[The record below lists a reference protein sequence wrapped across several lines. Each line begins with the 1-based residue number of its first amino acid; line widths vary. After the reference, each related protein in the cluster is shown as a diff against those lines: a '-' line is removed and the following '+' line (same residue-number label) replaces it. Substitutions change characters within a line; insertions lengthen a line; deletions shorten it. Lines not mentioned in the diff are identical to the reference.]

1 MRLKDYF
8 RLGWDQLKRRKV
20 VTAMCAIG
28 IAIGSS
34 SIMVALAFGES
45 ISHYSEQQMGYYL
58 KTDEITVTPLQ
69 KSSLDNPDKIVQEPI
84 TEAKMNLIRTFPNV
98 KSVASIGR
106 VGSFSYTVDGG
117 KKGYINELIATELDT
132 LEAFGSEFQQG
143 RPGDQDNV
151 IVLEYGATV
160 NLIDDKQ
167 RQKNTTQ
174 NQDYRERQAIPY
186 PVYQKTIVLTPNSFR
201 GSETEAQK
209 NVEIPV
215 RVVAVLKR
223 PEGQPDY
230 MIEGQ
235 KKAYVSPAL
244 ARKIRAAM
252 NPAQANSADS
262 VSTNREQLV
271 VKVDTTSNVAAV
283 DELIK
288 KLKVQTMTNLHQKE
302 RMNSEFAI
310 IRLVF
315 AGAGLFILFVASIS
329 IVVAMTMST
338 YQRRRQ
344 IGIMKVLGANLG
356 QIRNMFIV
364 ESALL
369 GLLGGLFGIMT
380 SYWVIWGIN
389 FAVLQ
394 FSDRP
399 PGSDPEL
406 LFISTWVLPVGM
418 FFALLTGVLSGIFP
432 AIKASRTD
440 ALSAIKRE

>member
-8 RLGWDQLKRRKV
+8 RLGWDQLRRRKV

-58 KTDEITVTPLQ
+58 KTDEITVTPMQ
-69 KSSLDNPDKIVQEPI
+69 RSSADNPDKLVQEPI
-84 TEAKMNLIRTFPNV
+84 TEAKMGLIRSFPNV
-98 KSVASIGR
+98 KSVASVSH
-106 VGSFSYTVDGG
+106 VGSFAYTVDGS

-160 NLIDDKQ
+160 NLFDEK
-167 RQKNTTQ
+167 RRE
-174 NQDYRERQAIPY
+174 QDRARTESVNYRDRQAIPY

-201 GSETEAQK
+201 GDSEGAQK
-209 NVEIPV
+209 IVEIPV
-215 RVVAVLKR
+215 RVIAVLKR

-244 ARKIRAAM
+244 AQKIRAAM
-252 NPAQANSADS
+252 NPSEAVQSAGAS
-262 VSTNREQLV
+262 GNREQLK
-271 VKVDTTSNVAAV
+271 VKVDTTSNVASV
-283 DELIK
+283 DALIQ
-288 KLKVQTMTNLHQKE
+288 KLKLQTMTNLHQKE

-315 AGAGLFILFVASIS
+315 AGAGMFILFVASIS

-344 IGIMKVLGANLG
+344 IGIMKVLGANLA

-380 SYWVIWGIN
+380 SYWVVWGIN
-389 FAVLQ
+389 YIVLR
-394 FSDRP
+394 FS
-399 PGSDPEL
+399 GSDPEL
-406 LFISTWVLPVGM
+406 LFISFWVLPVGM